1 MERFRGGEQDLL
13 TDVLDGPLLGV
24 HQRGYMLG
32 ELVAGG
38 QHELPRVRLPVS
50 LHGGAVCQWRGC
62 EALTLGGSEFGMKYA
77 HIWWRI
83 CVK

>member
-1 MERFRGGEQDLL
+1 MNHPATTTQTLTVEMERFRGGEQDLL
-13 TDVLDGPLLGV
+13 ADVLDGPLLGV

-50 LHGGAVCQWRGC
+50 LHGDAVSVEG
-62 EALTLGGSEFGMKYA
+62 T
-77 HIWWRI
+77 
-83 CVK
+83 